1 MNFIASTLFSIYKT
15 PDNNQENKYN
25 VHQNVYEFNSNKLV
39 IKNENQIKNAKNV
52 FFFNENTRKF
62 KTILANK
69 RLRLL

>member
-25 VHQNVYEFNSNKLV
+25 VYQNVYEFNSNKLV

-52 FFFNENTRKF
+52 FF
-62 KTILANK
+62 
-69 RLRLL
+69 